1 MASVWFNQEMRQATG
16 FTGTVEVEGSN
27 IRTVIANLEH
37 LYPGISEVLIYE
49 DNIMPG
55 LSVIIDGN
63 IGSIGVL
70 EKVNENSEV
79 HFLPALGGEI
89 IIDL

>member
-1 MASVWFNQEMRQATG
+1 MVSVWFNQEMRQTTG
-16 FTGTVEVEGSN
+16 YSGTVEVEGTN
-27 IRTVIANLEH
+27 IRKVIANLER
-37 LYPGISEVLIYE
+37 LFPGISEVLIYE
-49 DNIMPG
+49 DDIMPG

-79 HFLPALGGEI
+79 HFLPALGGG
-89 IIDL
+89 

>member
-1 MASVWFNQEMRQATG
+1 MVSVWFNQEMRQTTG
-16 FTGTVEVEGSN
+16 YSGTVQVEGTN
-27 IRTVIANLEH
+27 IRKVIANLET
-37 LYPGISEVLIYE
+37 LFPGISEVLIYE
-49 DNIMPG
+49 DDIMPG

-79 HFLPALGGEI
+79 HFLPALGGG
-89 IIDL
+89 

>member
-1 MASVWFNQEMRQATG
+1 MVSVWFNQEMRQTTG
-16 FTGTVEVEGSN
+16 YSGTVEVEGTN
-27 IRTVIANLEH
+27 IRKVIANLEK
-37 LYPGISEVLIYE
+37 LFPGISEVLIYE
-49 DNIMPG
+49 DDIMPG

-79 HFLPALGGEI
+79 HFLPALGGG
-89 IIDL
+89 

>member
-1 MASVWFNQEMRQATG
+1 MASVWFNQEMREKTG
-16 FTGTVEVEGSN
+16 FTGTVEVEGKN
-27 IRTVIANLEH
+27 IRTVIANLEIQF
-37 LYPGISEVLIYE
+37 PGISEVLIYE
-49 DNIMPG
+49 DDIMPG

-79 HFLPALGGEI
+79 HFLPALGGG
-89 IIDL
+89 

>member
-1 MASVWFNQEMRQATG
+1 MVSVWFNQEMRQTTG
-16 FTGTVEVEGSN
+16 YSGTVEVEGTN
-27 IRTVIANLEH
+27 IRKVIANLET
-37 LYPGISEVLIYE
+37 LFPGISEVLIYE
-49 DNIMPG
+49 DDIMPG

-79 HFLPALGGEI
+79 HFLPALGGG
-89 IIDL
+89 

>member
-1 MASVWFNQEMRQATG
+1 MVSVWFNQEMRQTTG
-16 FTGTVEVEGSN
+16 YSGTVEVEGTY
-27 IRTVIANLEH
+27 IRKVIANLEK
-37 LYPGISEVLIYE
+37 LFPGISEVLIYE
-49 DNIMPG
+49 DDIMPG

-79 HFLPALGGEI
+79 HFLPALGGG
-89 IIDL
+89 

>member
-1 MASVWFNQEMRQATG
+1 MASVWFNQEMRETTG
-16 FTGTVEVEGSN
+16 FTGTFEVEGKN
-27 IRTVIANLEH
+27 IRTVIANLEIQF
-37 LYPGISEVLIYE
+37 PGISEVLIYE
-49 DNIMPG
+49 DDIMPG

-79 HFLPALGGEI
+79 HFLPALGGG
-89 IIDL
+89 